1 MNPAQKL
8 APTVS
13 NAGPQTVLI
22 VPDKFKG
29 TLTAQQAARA
39 IARGWSQARPEDRLE
54 LLPMSDGGD
63 GFGSILGA
71 ALGASVTIT
80 RGINAAGRPCRV
92 PWWQHRHPPIAI
104 VESAHAIGLAML
116 PPGQF
121 HPFQLD
127 TTGLGRLLNSIWR
140 HDISTCLI
148 GIGGSATNDG
158 GFGMARALGWQF
170 LDRNRQPIESWPDLV
185 KLRTLLPPVERPS
198 LDLIVATDVLNPLLG
213 PQGASRI
220 YGPQKGLRPQDQ
232 PAAEAA
238 LRQLAKVTRDHLG
251 TDHASR
257 PGAGAAGGLGF
268 GLMAFLA
275 ARPKPGFEVFAD
287 YARLDQHLDQARL
300 VITGEGAVDASTLM
314 GKGVGQVAARCHH
327 QGLPCVALGGIAKNR
342 DDLEK
347 HFAHVAALTDLTTP
361 DQAMARPAHW
371 LATLARHTA
380 ASIHSIHSIQPR
392 SASN

>member
-1 MNPAQKL
+1 MNPAPRP
-8 APTVS
+8 APAARHTR
-13 NAGPQTVLI
+13 PQTVLI

-29 TLTAQQAARA
+29 TLSAQQAARA
-39 IARGWSQARPEDRLE
+39 IARGWSQARPQDRLE

-71 ALGASVTIT
+71 ALGASVSST
-80 RGINAAGRPCRV
+80 RGIDAAGRPCRV
-92 PWWQHRHPPIAI
+92 PWWQRRHPPIAI
-104 VESAHAIGLAML
+104 VESAHTIGLAML

-140 HDISTCLI
+140 RDLSTCLI

-185 KLRTLLPPVERPS
+185 RLRSLLPPVQRPN
-198 LDLIVATDVLNPLLG
+198 LELIVATDVLNPLLG

-251 TDHASR
+251 IDHAIR

-275 ARPKPGFEVFAD
+275 AQPKPGFEVFAD
-287 YARLDQHLDQARL
+287 YARLNQYLDEARL
-300 VITGEGAVDASTLM
+300 VITGEGAVDPSSLM
-314 GKGVGQVAARCHH
+314 GKGVGQLATRCRRRKIPCLAMG
-327 QGLPCVALGGIAKNR
+327 GLTIDVPQLR
-342 DDLEK
+342 R
-347 HFAHVAALTDLTTP
+347 HFARVAALTDLTSP
-361 DQAMARPAHW
+361 DQARTRPAYW
-371 LATLARHTA
+371 LTRLAKKVA
-380 ASIHSIHSIQPR
+380 HSLDDGR
-392 SASN
+392 S